1 MAPGRPAYTHGV
13 KVVGLYL
20 VRNEVD
26 IIEVNL
32 RHHFATGI
40 DEAIVIDNGS
50 TDGTLEAIAEL
61 AEELPIQLSSEVGHI
76 YQGERVTRLA
86 RFAAGQGAD
95 WVLPIDA
102 DELWVATGTP
112 LRQVLQE
119 APADVRALFVEV
131 VNFVQ
136 RRDVLVTRPG
146 ALTTMTM
153 RPAQVVGTAEEA
165 SGLVRSG
172 AAGWVEIAYAP
183 KCVHRA
189 SSQLRIAPGN
199 HLSGVAG
206 GQPTDRL
213 TCLHAPIR
221 ARSVLTL
228 KLDHG
233 RRALEE
239 RSPAEAAW
247 HVKRWWQMAR
257 DGTLD
262 HEWDALSYQD
272 GAITVAGTRHELVP
286 DDRLRRAVEAVAP
299 RVHLTEAQT
308 TKAIDEMPPAVGAC
322 LLALDT
328 VPGWFSALDF
338 RVLVEL
344 DRLQRAHG
352 IGGDLFEIGAYFGR
366 SAILLGHLARAPR
379 ERLTVCDVFE
389 HAEAIDA
396 ESFPPF
402 NHWYGDLTE
411 KAFLEEYGR
420 FHEQP
425 PDVIVGA
432 SEDLDVGERA
442 GTCRIV
448 HVDGGHSFDIVRRDV
463 GSARTLLVPGGIV
476 AFGGVATPHFPG
488 VALAV
493 GELVLGGA
501 FVPLCIT
508 GSKLYGTWDGGAVD
522 WVAGIDDWVAR
533 EPDLGHDVHT
543 LAGWPVRRIY
553 AADRPPVSRRHLV
566 RIPDLDDMGG
576 EVATA

>member
-1 MAPGRPAYTHGV
+1 M

-26 IIEVNL
+26 IVEVNL

-86 RFAAGQGAD
+86 RFAASQGAD

-102 DELWVATGTP
+102 DELWVASGTP
-112 LRQVLQE
+112 LRQVLEE
-119 APADVRALFVEV
+119 APADARALFVEV

-136 RRDVLVTRPG
+136 RRDVLVTGPG
-146 ALTTMTM
+146 VLATMTM

-165 SGLVRSG
+165 SSLVRSG
-172 AAGWVEIAYAP
+172 AAGWIEIAYAP

-189 SSQLRIAPGN
+189 SPELRIGPGN
-199 HLSGVAG
+199 HLSGIAG

-262 HEWDALSYQD
+262 REWEALSYQD
-272 GAITVAGTRHELVP
+272 GAITVAGARHELVP

-299 RVHLTEAQT
+299 QVRTTEAQT
-308 TKAIDEMPPAVGAC
+308 TKAIDEMPPAVGAY

-352 IGGDLFEIGAYFGR
+352 IGGDLFEIGACFGR
-366 SAILLGHLARAPR
+366 SAILLGHLARGPE

-396 ESFPPF
+396 ESFPLF

-432 SEDLDVGERA
+432 SEGLDVRERA

-448 HVDGGHSFDIVRRDV
+448 HVDGGHAFDIVRRDV
-463 GSARTLLVPGGIV
+463 DSARTLLGPGGIV
-476 AFGGVATPHFPG
+476 AFGDVATPHFPG

-493 GELVLGGA
+493 WELVLGGA

-522 WVAGIDDWVAR
+522 WVAGIDEWVAR

-543 LAGWPVRRIY
+543 LAGWPVRRIF
-553 AADRPPVSRRHLV
+553 AAGRPP
-566 RIPDLDDMGG
+566 
-576 EVATA
+576 